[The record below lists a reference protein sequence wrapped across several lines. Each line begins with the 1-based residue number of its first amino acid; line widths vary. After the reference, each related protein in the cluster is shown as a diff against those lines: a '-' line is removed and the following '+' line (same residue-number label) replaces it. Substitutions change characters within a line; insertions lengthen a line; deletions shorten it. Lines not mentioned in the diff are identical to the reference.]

1 MEVELIDC
9 MGTDVSIVQAA
20 RVSYG
25 AGTKTPSNDTA
36 LIRYL
41 LRHKH
46 TTPFEMVE
54 FKFRIKCP
62 IFVARQHMRHR
73 TASINEISARYSV
86 IEDEFYTPVPFRTQ
100 STDNKQGSAGSMDEE
115 VNKEIT
121 ERYTYLCREAFEV
134 YNLML
139 EKGVSRELARCVL
152 PQSTMTH
159 FYWKINLHNLFHYLR
174 LRMDGHAQLEIQE
187 LARMIFEHVKQKVPI
202 AAQAFQDYCVETVT
216 FSKSDI
222 DGAIKE
228 GSREYMELKTKLDV
242 VKKCPY
248 L

>member
-9 MGTDVSIVQAA
+9 MGTDASIVQAA

-41 LRHKH
+41 LRHRH

-86 IEDEFYTPVPFRTQ
+86 IEDEYYTPVPFRKQ
-100 STDNKQGSAGSMDEE
+100 STDNKQGSSGPIDEDI
-115 VNKEIT
+115 NAEIT

-134 YNLML
+134 YNMML

-174 LRMDGHAQLEIQE
+174 LRMDSHAQWEIQE
-187 LARMIFEHVKQKVPI
+187 LACQIFRHVKEKVPI
-202 AAQAFQDYCVETVT
+202 AAQAFEDYCVETVT
-216 FSKSDI
+216 FSRPELNGDL
-222 DGAIKE
+222 KE
-228 GSREYMELKTKLDV
+228 GSREFLELQEKLGLM
-242 VKKCPY
+242 KKCPY
-248 L
+248 I